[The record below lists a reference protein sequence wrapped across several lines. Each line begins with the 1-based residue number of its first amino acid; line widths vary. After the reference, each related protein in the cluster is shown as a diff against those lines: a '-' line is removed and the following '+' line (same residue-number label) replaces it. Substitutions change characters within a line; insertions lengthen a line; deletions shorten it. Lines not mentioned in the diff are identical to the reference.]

1 MHDTAALIEARIR
14 RSYRERILPAAYSA
28 TAPVEVTAWEA
39 PGEPVPFAEA
49 VGQTFEPFEMG
60 RMWGRPWGTTW
71 LRVTG
76 TVPADW
82 PADAIELVADLGFLP
97 SGPGFQSEGLIWSE
111 DGVVV
116 KGLEPKNTFVPV
128 PAGPGESFTLYIEA
142 ASNPDVG
149 SDWSNTPTPLG
160 DLATAPRDPIY
171 RFTGAH
177 LGVFDREAF
186 ALERDVWTLLGVL
199 ENLPVDSTRRAGLLR
214 ALERAIDVL
223 DPDDV
228 SATAA
233 AARAEIAG
241 VLADRAAGST
251 HRTVAVGH
259 AHIDSAWLWPVRET
273 RRKVARTFSNV
284 LDLMDRYPDFVFAAS
299 SAQQYAWMK
308 EGYPE
313 LFERIRA
320 RVKEGRFVP
329 VGGMWVESD
338 TNMPGGEAMARQF
351 VFGKGFFLREFGVE
365 TKEVWL
371 PDSFGYSAGLPQ
383 IVAASA
389 SDNFLTQKISW
400 NETNVMPHHTFL
412 WEGLDGTRIFTH
424 FPPVDTYNSD
434 LSGTDLARAESQN
447 RERGVSDLSLVP
459 YGYGDGGG
467 GPTRE
472 MIETAHRK
480 HDLDGSAK
488 VDLKRPDEFFAEAR
502 ASLPKPA
509 VWSGELYL
517 EFHRGT
523 YTSQSR
529 TKEGNRRSEHLL
541 REAELWAATAAVRA
555 GAAYPADALRQAW
568 ETVLLQQFHD
578 ILPGSS
584 IAWVHQD
591 AERNYAAVAESL
603 EGLIGDALGTLSGGA
618 EASTGAGEPV
628 AFNAS
633 PVEVDGIPALSA
645 GVVRRASTRVTA
657 TDDGGAEL
665 ASDSL
670 TARLDREGH
679 LVSLVRRDGAA
690 GAGREAIAP
699 GGRGNE
705 LQFFRDTPNQWD
717 AWDIDAAYQRIPI
730 DAVSTESLTIE
741 GDTVVLHR
749 TVGESSIV
757 QRLALSGDG
766 RGLEIETE
774 IDWHERQK
782 LLKLAFS
789 FDVHAATAASEVQFG
804 HVRRAT
810 HANTSWDMARFE
822 TSAHRWV
829 HVDEPGFGVTVAND
843 RVYGHDV
850 TRTTRDDG
858 GTTTLVRESLLRA
871 PTFPD
876 PHADQGRHVFHHVIV
891 PGELLDGIGAGY
903 RVNLPLRTVAGGAGS
918 ADGAEAAGAALAA
931 EPLVKVTG
939 PASASIL
946 IDAVKLAEDGSGD
959 VVVRLY
965 EARGGRAAGRLEPG
979 FAAGAAVRTDLLER
993 ALEGAAATDGGRGA
1007 TSDDA
1012 LELNLRPFELV
1023 TVRIPR
1029 A

>member
-14 RSYRERILPAAYSA
+14 RSYRERILPAAYRD

-49 VGQTFEPFEMG
+49 VGQSFTPFETG
-60 RMWGRPWGTTW
+60 VMWGRPWGTTW
-71 LRVTG
+71 LRITG

-82 PADAIELVADLGFLP
+82 PVDAVELVVDLGFLP

-111 DGVVV
+111 DGCLV

-128 PAGPGESFTLYIEA
+128 PVGPGGSFTLYVEA

-149 SDWSNTPTPLG
+149 SDWSHAPTPMG
-160 DLATAPRDPIY
+160 DLETAPRDPLY
-171 RFTGAH
+171 RFAGAH

-186 ALERDVWTLLGVL
+186 GLERDVWTLIGVL
-199 ENLPVDSTRRAGLLR
+199 ENLPDNSTRRAGILR
-214 ALERAIDVL
+214 ALERAVDVL

-228 SATAA
+228 AGTAA
-233 AARAEIAG
+233 DARAQIAG

-251 HRTVAVGH
+251 HRTIAVGH

-284 LDLMDRYPDFVFAAS
+284 LELMDRYPDFVFAAS

-313 LFERIRA
+313 LFERIAA

-351 VFGKGFFLREFGVE
+351 VAGKGFFLREFGVE

-412 WEGLDGTRIFTH
+412 WEGIDGSRVFTH

-434 LSGTDLARAESQN
+434 LSGADLARAESQN

-480 HDLDGSAK
+480 HDLDGSAR
-488 VDLKRPDEFFAEAR
+488 VDLRRPDEFFAEAR
-502 ASLPKPA
+502 ASLPHPA

-529 TKEGNRRSEHLL
+529 TKEGNRKSEHLL
-541 REAELWAATAAVRA
+541 RQAELWAATAAVRT
-555 GAAYPADALRQAW
+555 GAEYPVDALRRAW

-584 IAWVHQD
+584 IAWVHQE

-603 EGLIGDALGTLSGGA
+603 EGLIGSAIAALGGSA
-618 EASTGAGEPV
+618 GAGSDADAGSGATV

-633 PVEVDGIPALSA
+633 PFAVDGVPALSA
-645 GVVRRASTRVTA
+645 GTPRRASTRITA
-657 TDDGGAEL
+657 VEGGGAEL
-665 ASDSL
+665 ASDAL
-670 TARLDREGH
+670 TARLDADGH
-679 LVSLVRRDGAA
+679 LVSLVDAH
-690 GAGREAIAP
+690 GREAIAP
-699 GGRGNE
+699 GGLGNE

-717 AWDIDAAYQRIPI
+717 AWDIDAAYQRMP
-730 DAVSTESLTIE
+730 L
-741 GDTVVLHR
+741 
-749 TVGESSIV
+749 
-757 QRLALSGDG
+757 DG
-766 RGLEIETE
+766 VRMTGLEIDGDAVVVRREVGASTVVQRIQLTGDGTGIAIE
-774 IDWHERQK
+774 SDIDWHERQK
-782 LLKLAFS
+782 LLKLAFP

-810 HANTSWDMARFE
+810 HSNTSWDMARFE

-843 RVYGHDV
+843 RVYGHDI

-858 GTTTLVRESLLRA
+858 GATTLVRESLLRA

-876 PHADQGRHVFHHVIV
+876 PHADQGRHVFRHIV
-891 PGELLDGIGAGY
+891 APGALLDGVAAGY
-903 RVNLPLRTVAGGAGS
+903 RVNLPLREVAAPEGHVVEPLVAVVGAGS
-918 ADGAEAAGAALAA
+918 GAGSGSGGIGGVGSE
-931 EPLVKVTG
+931 
-939 PASASIL
+939 SIL
-946 IDAVKLAEDGSGD
+946 IEAVKLAEDGSGD

-965 EARGGRAAGRLEPG
+965 EARGGRASGRLQPG

-993 ALEGAAATDGGRGA
+993 PLEGGA
-1007 TSDDA
+1007 HGDA
-1012 LELNLRPFELV
+1012 LALDLRPFELV